1 MPLFGFCNYDFNS
14 LGQQGMWV
22 LYKQMYYVLQHV
34 TFCGEFE
41 NFIHFP
47 TWSYDEV
54 CQLLVHDIIYM

>member
-1 MPLFGFCNYDFNS
+1 MISKS

-22 LYKQMYYVLQHV
+22 PNKHMYYVLQHV

-41 NFIHFP
+41 NSIHFP

-54 CQLLVHDIIYM
+54 CCLLTHDVTSM